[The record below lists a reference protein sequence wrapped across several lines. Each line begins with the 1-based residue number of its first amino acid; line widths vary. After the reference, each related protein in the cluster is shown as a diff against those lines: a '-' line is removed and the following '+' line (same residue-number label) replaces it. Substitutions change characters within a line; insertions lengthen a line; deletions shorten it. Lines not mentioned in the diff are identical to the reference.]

1 MHTCL
6 PFAVTFCTLSLAW
19 TRAPVLL
26 RLPRRFGD
34 IRYGDTDVM
43 RSHFVAKLSLGLNDN
58 KKPAYELDVVFD
70 TSSGNVILPSVS
82 CTGLPCKQRN
92 LYDPV
97 LTGAEVVTETPI
109 GSR

>member
-1 MHTCL
+1 
-6 PFAVTFCTLSLAW
+6 
-19 TRAPVLL
+19 
-26 RLPRRFGD
+26 
-34 IRYGDTDVM
+34 M

-70 TSSGNVILPSVS
+70 TSSGNVILPTVS

-92 LYDPV
+92 LYDPL

-109 GSR
+109 GSRAKAELDMVDYDSGTTSTGFVSDSMCLGMGKDLAGKDA